1 MKLKKQ
7 KCCCGSTKKIPCV
20 CMIIGSECSS
30 SNPKCPC
37 FKLLSKQMRSLKK
50 KKTKKRKRKT
60 KGEERAG
67 LKKKI
72 DHEGLKLLD
81 SPELVEDYEIWKLDK
96 QSDIFEDKEFIR
108 YTTQKYNQYFK
119 NLKKHTVK
127 DLERRTE
134 IMGAERSS
142 IRSIIDESKS
152 KKDDLID
159 LMKDNLD
166 YSDIQMKMYLSKLRD
181 FMNHYQTDHISFWSD
196 ICRGRV
202 GNIPGW
208 IQAHIFSTDPTGI
221 ELTDT
226 VFTHEYIFYVEKS
239 SQELKGVLVY
249 RLKQK
254 KTKEGVSFHVLEIKL
269 ICANKYTE
277 GLGSKIMKT
286 LFMFGER
293 IHNLKVII
301 IEPTSSAISFYKKM
315 GYKMKSGYYNKIIK
329 KKGNIIE

>member
-1 MKLKKQ
+1 
-7 KCCCGSTKKIPCV
+7 
-20 CMIIGSECSS
+20 
-30 SNPKCPC
+30 
-37 FKLLSKQMRSLKK
+37 
-50 KKTKKRKRKT
+50 
-60 KGEERAG
+60 
-67 LKKKI
+67 
-72 DHEGLKLLD
+72 
-81 SPELVEDYEIWKLDK
+81 
-96 QSDIFEDKEFIR
+96 
-108 YTTQKYNQYFK
+108 
-119 NLKKHTVK
+119 
-127 DLERRTE
+127 
-134 IMGAERSS
+134 MGAERSS

-166 YSDIQMKMYLSKLRD
+166 YSDIQMKMYLSKLKD

-269 ICANKYTE
+269 ICANKYMS
-277 GLGSKIMKT
+277 L
-286 LFMFGER
+286 
-293 IHNLKVII
+293 IHI
-301 IEPTSSAISFYKKM
+301 
-315 GYKMKSGYYNKIIK
+315 
-329 KKGNIIE
+329 

>member
-50 KKTKKRKRKT
+50 KKKT
-60 KGEERAG
+60 KHRKKKSFRSG

-96 QSDIFEDKEFIR
+96 QSGIFEDKEFIR
-108 YTTQKYNQYFK
+108 YTTQKYNQYFE

-166 YSDIQMKMYLSKLRD
+166 YSDIQMKMYLSKLND

-202 GNIPGW
+202 GNIRGW

-254 KTKEGVSFHVLEIKL
+254 KTKEGISFHVLEIKL

-277 GLGSKIMKT
+277 GLGTKIMKT